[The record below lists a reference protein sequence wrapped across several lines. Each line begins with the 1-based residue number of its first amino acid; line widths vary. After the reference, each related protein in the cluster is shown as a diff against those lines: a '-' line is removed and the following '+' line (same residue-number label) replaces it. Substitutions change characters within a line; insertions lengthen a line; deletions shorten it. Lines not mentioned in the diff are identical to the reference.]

1 MAVTEASPML
11 ALPSAERP
19 PVKNV
24 YNLGVLLGGIGSLM
38 VVAGLVAAWVSV
50 GHFMHPWPP
59 KKVDLSNYDGTMLV
73 MTMIMSS
80 ITVEWGVFAARRS
93 MRSQAATAFGI
104 TIGLGLAFLN
114 LAWFFGKRL
123 GFGPATQ
130 TVSPYAVLLFSMLAV
145 AGIAV
150 VAGVLVIGA
159 VLARLLGQQVTGNV
173 ETARAGAWFWQSV
186 VVGWVIIYCTV
197 WLFS

>member
-1 MAVTEASPML
+1 MAATETSQML

-24 YNLGVLLGGIGSLM
+24 QNLGVLLAGIGSLM
-38 VVAGLVAAWVSV
+38 LVGALAGAWASV
-50 GHFMHPWPP
+50 RHFTHPFPP
-59 KKVDLSNYDGTMLV
+59 KGVEISNYDGTMLSL
-73 MTMIMSS
+73 TMLMSAV
-80 ITVEWGVFAARRS
+80 TVEWGVFAARRS
-93 MRSQAATAFGI
+93 MRSQAATAFGL

-123 GFGPATQ
+123 GFGPSE
-130 TVSPYAVLLFSMLAV
+130 SPYAVLLFSMLAV

-150 VAGVLVIGA
+150 LAGVLVMVA
-159 VLARLLGQQVTGNV
+159 VLARVLGNQVMGMNI

-186 VVGWVIIYCTV
+186 VVGWLLIYCTV
-197 WLFS
+197 WLFT